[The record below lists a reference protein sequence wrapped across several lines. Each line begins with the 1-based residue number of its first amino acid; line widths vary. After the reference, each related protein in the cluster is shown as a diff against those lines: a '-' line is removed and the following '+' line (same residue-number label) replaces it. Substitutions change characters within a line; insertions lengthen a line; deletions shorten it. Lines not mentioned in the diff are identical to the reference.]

1 MFQYTHIQLLDEDI
15 TQIVNSLSNESQDI
29 YQESQEFFDAAK
41 RVVLPSNFINALE
54 IFKTNNNNLLLIEGI
69 PIDHNIECGYK
80 KTTSISEILLLKIA
94 SLLGEPLINTH
105 HKQESVINDIYPA
118 LDDKCEQL
126 GSSSRVP
133 LTWHTESAHMPI
145 LPKYIL
151 LLCLRGNENAVTKCA
166 FFDKQYLSS
175 SELSILENTN
185 CNISSDN
192 SYTVTTNFTTPLL
205 FSSDGNN
212 NCLRY
217 DPLYTNYNNQVIDK
231 ILKKLNKNFDK
242 NSVSFTLKPQDMLI
256 INNYSCVHARS
267 KFNATHDSKDRWLKR
282 VLVKIV

>member
-1 MFQYTHIQLLDEDI
+1 MFQYTNIQLLDEDI
-15 TQIVNSLSNESQDI
+15 TQIVNSLPDKSQDI

-41 RVVLPSNFINALE
+41 TVVLPNNFINALE
-54 IFKTNNNNLLLIEGI
+54 VFKKNNDSLLLIEGI

-80 KTTSISEILLLKIA
+80 KTTSISETLLLKIA
-94 SLLGEPLINTH
+94 SILGEPLINTH

-118 LDDKCEQL
+118 LDDKYEQL
-126 GSSSRVP
+126 GSSSSVP

-166 FFDKQYLSS
+166 FFDKQYLNSA
-175 SELSILENTN
+175 ELSSLKNTN

-205 FSSDGNN
+205 LPLDSNN

-217 DPLYTNYNNQVIDK
+217 DPLYTNCNNSVIVN
-231 ILKKLNKNFDK
+231 ILKKLNKNFNK
-242 NSVSFTLKPQDMLI
+242 NCLSFTLKPQDMLI

-267 KFNATHDSKDRWLKR
+267 KFNAKHDSKDRWLKR
-282 VLVKIV
+282 VLVKVV